1 MPFKTKFSSTD
12 SQIKTSFSQKETEFD
27 SGLDEDARVGAIVI
41 DVEKLKK
48 EDEVLYKMITDE
60 TERAQEAEKTLACMI
75 SNYPEINFGDGFT
88 VTENTEGSVK
98 KKDVVLDTEYINE
111 ELILPALQD
120 ITQKVGDLEQVAAVI
135 DITKPIS
142 GYVEEEIDKK
152 ISDWEKS
159 TSNTATSEILGRVK
173 IDDRTIKM
181 NEKQQIYV
189 AEVST
194 DRLAQGQQ
202 TLVLNGGND
211 L

>member
-27 SGLDEDARVGAIVI
+27 SGLDEEARVGAIVVDI
-41 DVEKLKK
+41 EKLKK

-98 KKDVVLDTEYINE
+98 KKDVILDTEYINE
-111 ELILPALQD
+111 ELILPALEG
-120 ITQKVGDLEQVAAVI
+120 I
-135 DITKPIS
+135 
-142 GYVEEEIDKK
+142 
-152 ISDWEKS
+152 
-159 TSNTATSEILGRVK
+159 TSNPATSGTFGMVK
-173 IDDRTIKM
+173 IDDKTIKM

-194 DRLAQGQQ
+194 DRLAQGGQ

>member
-48 EDEVLYKMITDE
+48 EDAVLYKMITDE
-60 TERAQEAEKTLACMI
+60 TERATKAEETLACMI
-75 SNYPEINFGDGFT
+75 SDYPEINFGDGFI

-120 ITQKVGDLEQVAAVI
+120 ITQKVGNLEQVAAVI

-194 DRLAQGQQ
+194 DRLAQGEK